1 MTIRIKYEFASALHS
16 SESSMLD
23 HIAATYITADGA
35 NSPRTVAEALA
46 TMTDAELARECIE
59 GFELDESDD
68 RCDDYDKTAG
78 MLHMEFNGYSI
89 GDLAAAMGRFREEAA
104 SSTT

>member
-1 MTIRIKYEFASALHS
+1 MDRRLQHEFQNTLHYT
-16 SESSMLD
+16 ESSMLD

-46 TMTDAELARECIE
+46 TLTDAELARECIE

-68 RCDDYDKTAG
+68 RCDDYDKAAG
-78 MLHMEFNGYSI
+78 MSDMEFNEYTI
-89 GDLAAAMGRFREEAA
+89 DDLTAAMGRFREEAA
-104 SSTT
+104 SA

>member
-1 MTIRIKYEFASALHS
+1 MDRRLQHEFQNTLHYT
-16 SESSMLD
+16 ESSMLD

-46 TMTDAELARECIE
+46 TLTDAYMARECVE
-59 GFELDESDD
+59 GFGLDESGIEGCGLGGDVS
-68 RCDDYDKTAG
+68 
-78 MLHMEFNGYSI
+78 HMEFNGYSI